1 MFEMIV
7 ILILSQPL
15 LAGSTV
21 LNGTTMSIYVTEMT
35 MTIKHGPFATEEAC
49 KAYLGTIPD
58 KVMQNNMN
66 LDVKSKVCSP
76 APAQP
81 KIAS

>member
-1 MFEMIV
+1 MFEIV
-7 ILILSQPL
+7 AILILSQPI
-15 LAGSTV
+15 LAGSAV
-21 LNGTTMSIYVTEMT
+21 FNGKTMNTYVTEMT
-35 MTIKHGPFATEEAC
+35 MTLKNGPFTTEDAC

-58 KVMQNNMN
+58 RVMQNNMN

-76 APAQP
+76 VPAQP